1 MSKACMYLRL
11 SRDDG
16 DTMESNSIGNQ
27 RELIRTYAEKEE
39 ITILKEF
46 VDDGVSGA
54 TFKRAAFERMLKAL
68 EDGTYDT
75 VIVKDLSR
83 FGRDYIESGR
93 YLQKVF
99 PELGVRFI
107 SVNDNYDS
115 EKSDVSDTH
124 LILPIKNFIN
134 DSYCRD
140 ISTKVRSSLETKK
153 RKGEFIGA
161 FAPFGYKKDPKD
173 KHKLLI
179 DRKVSP
185 IVEEIFHLK
194 VIGYSSRAIAKSLND
209 RGVVTPLK
217 HKENIGSNFT
227 SGFSNKNSK
236 WDAKMVN
243 RIVRNRVYVGNLE
256 QGKRVKL
263 NYKTDLEIKVDEN
276 DWIVI
281 ENSHDPIVSISEFRI
296 ANRILMRDTANTK
309 GEPSFFAGMLFC
321 KDCNEPMVRRKYKV
335 KDGYK
340 VTYICSTY
348 NKEKGACTRHSIKE
362 DELKS
367 LLNYL
372 VKDRIRLH
380 ESLYDEISMM
390 NIDDIKLNVEFDD
403 LTKEKNKYE
412 MMRKTLYMDLEDGLI
427 DEDEFESFRK
437 TYLEKIKEVDNEIEA
452 KKVYALNLKEKL
464 KSKKDW
470 FTDLKEL
477 REVPELSREL
487 FVTLVDRVEIGEGK
501 DIRVIF
507 NDMEE
512 IEFLRNIIRDK
523 DTTTKPE
530 VISFSK
536 ETAKRLESESLGGVI
551 YGTN

>member
-161 FAPFGYKKDPKD
+161 FAPFGYKS
-173 KHKLLI
+173 
-179 DRKVSP
+179 V
-185 IVEEIFHLK
+185 
-194 VIGYSSRAIAKSLND
+194 
-209 RGVVTPLK
+209 GVV
-217 HKENIGSNFT
+217 
-227 SGFSNKNSK
+227 
-236 WDAKMVN
+236 V
-243 RIVRNRVYVGNLE
+243 V
-256 QGKRVKL
+256 
-263 NYKTDLEIKVDEN
+263 
-276 DWIVI
+276 
-281 ENSHDPIVSISEFRI
+281 
-296 ANRILMRDTANTK
+296 
-309 GEPSFFAGMLFC
+309 
-321 KDCNEPMVRRKYKV
+321 
-335 KDGYK
+335 
-340 VTYICSTY
+340 
-348 NKEKGACTRHSIKE
+348 
-362 DELKS
+362 
-367 LLNYL
+367 
-372 VKDRIRLH
+372 
-380 ESLYDEISMM
+380 
-390 NIDDIKLNVEFDD
+390 
-403 LTKEKNKYE
+403 
-412 MMRKTLYMDLEDGLI
+412 
-427 DEDEFESFRK
+427 
-437 TYLEKIKEVDNEIEA
+437 
-452 KKVYALNLKEKL
+452 
-464 KSKKDW
+464 
-470 FTDLKEL
+470 
-477 REVPELSREL
+477 
-487 FVTLVDRVEIGEGK
+487 
-501 DIRVIF
+501 
-507 NDMEE
+507 
-512 IEFLRNIIRDK
+512 
-523 DTTTKPE
+523 
-530 VISFSK
+530 
-536 ETAKRLESESLGGVI
+536 
-551 YGTN
+551 